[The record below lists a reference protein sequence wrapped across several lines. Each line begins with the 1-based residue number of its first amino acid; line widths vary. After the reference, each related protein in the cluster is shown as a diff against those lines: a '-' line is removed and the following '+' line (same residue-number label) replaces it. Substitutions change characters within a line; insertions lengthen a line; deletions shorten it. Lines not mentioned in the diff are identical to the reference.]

1 LSEERL
7 FGVAFISL
15 LIKVMEKGGKTKRA
29 KLFYENDNYQKLVE
43 TFHVASEFKT
53 TVYFDG

>member
-15 LIKVMEKGGKTKRA
+15 LIKIMEKGGKTKRV

-53 TVYFDG
+53 TVYFG